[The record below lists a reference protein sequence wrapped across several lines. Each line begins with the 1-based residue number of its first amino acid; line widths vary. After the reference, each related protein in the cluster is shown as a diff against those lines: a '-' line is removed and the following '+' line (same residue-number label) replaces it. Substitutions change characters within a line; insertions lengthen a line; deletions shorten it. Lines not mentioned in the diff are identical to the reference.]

1 MCDKVYCPSS
11 MSWAQSPALQERL
24 QQAVRA
30 AQAPIF
36 FLQAANDKEWAE
48 DVLAFLREAALA
60 QR

>member
-1 MCDKVYCPSS
+1 

-36 FLQAANDKEWAE
+36 FLQAANDKEWGE